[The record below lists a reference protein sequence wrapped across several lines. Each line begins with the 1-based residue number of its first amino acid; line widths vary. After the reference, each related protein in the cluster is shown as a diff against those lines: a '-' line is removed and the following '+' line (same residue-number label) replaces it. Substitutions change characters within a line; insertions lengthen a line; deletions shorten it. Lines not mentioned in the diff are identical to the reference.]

1 MGRMGGRVMKIGM
14 KVFDENLREVTRLA
28 FIGYDGR
35 SEFWEGI
42 WLNIYVTEIL
52 SEVRRLE
59 WW

>member
-1 MGRMGGRVMKIGM
+1 MKIGM